1 MATGSE
7 GYARI
12 NATRQRGGTA
22 ASRRRGTFRAT
33 TDRQAQ
39 QQVGF

>member
-12 NATRQRGGTA
+12 NATRRRGGTA
-22 ASRRRGTFRAT
+22 ASRRRGVQRTT
-33 TDRQAQ
+33 TDLAAQAA
-39 QQVGF
+39 VGF